1 MRRLNITNVRV
12 ATPAGDIGAQGHV
25 KHRVKIAARPVWSS
39 VAATTATKANASW
52 CCATKPCAT
61 NSTRVGKRTAQIV
74 AQGSIA
80 AVLSEAKHA
89 MDTAVRSTHSAQ
101 QRNELQ
107 QPAV

>member
-1 MRRLNITNVRV
+1 MVSGRRWAPHSYLPVRQ
-12 ATPAGDIGAQGHV
+12 APGPAPAPAAQG
-25 KHRVKIAARPVWSS
+25 PS